1 VSELPVFRLLY
12 GGRTMRRDKPFFC
25 VLDRLYHGGRI
36 RPAMVINAVVISHS
50 DPGAVPGAS
59 TTLCCA
65 LRLPPGSRPQGG
77 AVSRGRNR
85 IDEGVK
91 DLAFA
96 RHDTAVIGS
105 FRIVANDNYA
115 EAALAA

>member
-1 VSELPVFRLLY
+1 MGLY
-12 GGRTMRRDKPFFC
+12 TGR
-25 VLDRLYHGGRI
+25 RI
-36 RPAMVINAVVISHS
+36 RPAMVINAAVISHS

-59 TTLCCA
+59 TIYCFRRDSRA
-65 LRLPPGSRPQGG
+65 AGSPQGESLHGG
-77 AVSRGRNR
+77 APSLWGRNR

-91 DLAFA
+91 VSAFA

>member
-1 VSELPVFRLLY
+1 
-12 GGRTMRRDKPFFC
+12 M
-25 VLDRLYHGGRI
+25 
-36 RPAMVINAVVISHS
+36 AINATVISHS

-59 TTLCCA
+59 TNFYPALCG
-65 LRLPPGSRPQGG
+65 RLPKGSPRMRPEW
-77 AVSRGRNR
+77 GRTR

-91 DLAFA
+91 GLAFA
-96 RHDTAVIGS
+96 RHDTTVIGS